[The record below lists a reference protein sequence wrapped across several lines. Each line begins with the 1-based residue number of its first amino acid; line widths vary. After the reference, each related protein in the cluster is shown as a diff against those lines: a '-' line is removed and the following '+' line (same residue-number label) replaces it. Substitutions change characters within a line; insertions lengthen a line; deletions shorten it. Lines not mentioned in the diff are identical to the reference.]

1 MYKLVR
7 AMGLVVALAGTG
19 LLLATF
25 AAPVAGLRGT
35 PMSTTAIQ
43 VVLLGLLLVTVSS
56 TAEANEGLQEL
67 RAELQERAGQQ
78 AEGDQE

>member
-7 AMGLVVALAGTG
+7 AMGLLVALAGAG

-35 PMSTTAIQ
+35 PMTTTAIQ
-43 VVLLGLLLVTVSS
+43 VVLLGLVLVTVGA
-56 TAEANEGLQEL
+56 TVEANETLEEVRSRL
-67 RAELQERAGQQ
+67 
-78 AEGDQE
+78 AEGEGGKEGSKE

>member
-7 AMGLVVALAGTG
+7 AMGLLVSLAGTG

-35 PMSTTAIQ
+35 PMTTTAIQ
-43 VVLLGLLLVTVSS
+43 VGLLGLMLVTVGA
-56 TAEANEGLQEL
+56 TVETNEALQEM
-67 RAELQERAGQQ
+67 RAALMEGEEGEER
-78 AEGDQE
+78 E

>member
-7 AMGLVVALAGTG
+7 AMGLVVSLAGTG
-19 LLLATF
+19 LLMATF

-43 VVLLGLLLVTVSS
+43 VVLLGLLLVTVGA
-56 TAEANEGLQEL
+56 TVETNETLQEM
-67 RAELQERAGQQ
+67 RAALMNGEESD
-78 AEGDQE
+78 EGE

>member
-7 AMGLVVALAGTG
+7 AMGLVVSLAGTS

-35 PMSTTAIQ
+35 PMTTTAIQ
-43 VVLLGLLLVTVSS
+43 VVLLGLLLVTVSA
-56 TAEANEGLQEL
+56 TAEANEALQEMREAL
-67 RAELQERAGQQ
+67 TARGI
-78 AEGDQE
+78 EGFEEKDE

>member
-7 AMGLVVALAGTG
+7 AMGLVVSLAGTG
-19 LLLATF
+19 LLMATF

-43 VVLLGLLLVTVSS
+43 VVLLGLLLVTVGA
-56 TAEANEGLQEL
+56 TVETNETLQEM
-67 RAELQERAGQQ
+67 RAALMNG
-78 AEGDQE
+78 EGSDEGE